1 MEAQGVA
8 ASGHWA
14 LVRALILVGGS
25 GVGKMA
31 RINAT
36 GTSLT
41 AGRSVPITQPLSI
54 RPPPCD
60 RCPLLVGFKKDCHLF
75 PIGGI

>member
-1 MEAQGVA
+1 
-8 ASGHWA
+8 
-14 LVRALILVGGS
+14 
-25 GVGKMA
+25 
-31 RINAT
+31 
-36 GTSLT
+36 LT